1 MTNAT
6 VNMHDTSGNR
16 SNGTHLA
23 STVLAFDEVV
33 KEYPTTPP
41 VRALDGVSFEVA
53 EGELAAI
60 VGPSGSG
67 KSTLLHIMG
76 TLDRPTSGEVNV
88 AGHPVSQ
95 LSDAELSGL
104 RSRHIGFVFQQFHL
118 LNGYTALD
126 NVADG
131 ALYSG
136 GTLKV
141 RREMAY
147 EALTKVGLAHRVDH
161 EANKLSGGER
171 QRVAVARAILGDP
184 SIILAD
190 EPTGNLDSKSSDAI
204 VELIQTL
211 NGAGATIV
219 VITHN
224 PEIAALF
231 PRSIG
236 IRDGRIEYDARTS
249 P

>member
-1 MTNAT
+1 MSLTITTSDARSRNGQP
-6 VNMHDTSGNR
+6 DT
-16 SNGTHLA
+16 
-23 STVLAFDEVV
+23 STVLSFHNVV
-33 KEYPTTPP
+33 KRYPSTPP
-41 VRALDGVSFEVA
+41 VTALNDVSFSVER
-53 EGELAAI
+53 GELVSI

-76 TLDRPTSGEVNV
+76 TLDRPTSGDVTV
-88 AGHPVSQ
+88 AGHRLST
-95 LSDAELSGL
+95 LSDAKLSAL
-104 RSRHIGFVFQQFHL
+104 RSRNLGFVFQQFHL

-131 ALYSG
+131 ALYAGKSL
-136 GTLKV
+136 TV
-141 RREMAY
+141 RRETAHA
-147 EALTKVGLAHRVDH
+147 ALVQVGLAHRVDH

-171 QRVAVARAILGDP
+171 QRVAIARALMGNP

-204 VELIQTL
+204 VELIRSL
-211 NGAGATIV
+211 NDAGVTII

-224 PEIAALF
+224 PEVATQF

-236 IRDGRIEYDARTS
+236 ILDGQIEYDVRN
-249 P
+249 PQ